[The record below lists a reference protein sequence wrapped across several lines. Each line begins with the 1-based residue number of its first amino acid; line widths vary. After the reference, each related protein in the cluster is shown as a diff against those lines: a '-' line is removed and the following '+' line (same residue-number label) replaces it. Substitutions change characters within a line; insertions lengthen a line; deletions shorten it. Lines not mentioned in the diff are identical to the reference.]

1 MNSRDRVIASL
12 EHREP
17 DNIPFDMGATPM
29 TGIHIAAYQKLCQ
42 HLGLSEVPVKIED
55 TIQQL
60 AHVDEDVHQILNT
73 DARSVLPNPSDLYQ
87 MVIRDE
93 GDYTAY
99 SDEFGV
105 GWRKP
110 KDGGFYY
117 DMAGHPF
124 ENAQSVADM
133 QNHAWPDPQ
142 DKSRFVGLREK
153 AQAIHDAGRAVVLW
167 GFCAGVS
174 EVHSWM
180 RGYVN
185 YFSDFLLNPTL
196 AEYIMDKVV
205 EMKMIYWERMLAEV
219 GDLAD
224 VVVEADDL
232 AGQERM
238 LISPSAYRKYIKPRH
253 TKLFSFIKSRAQVK
267 VFYHGCG
274 AVRPIIGDLIESGVD
289 ILNPV
294 QKSAANMNLVELKRD
309 FGKDVVFWGGGVDT
323 QRIFGNGTPQEVR
336 DDVKR
341 SIDALAP
348 GGGFVFATVHNTQPN
363 VPPENIMAMWET
375 LQEYGIYK

>member
-12 EHREP
+12 EHKEP
-17 DNIPFDMGATPM
+17 DRLPFDLGATPM
-29 TGIHIAAYQKLCQ
+29 TGIHIQAYQKLRSY
-42 HLGLSEVPVKIED
+42 LNLPDESVKIED

-60 AHVDEDVHQILNT
+60 ASVSEDVHQILQT
-73 DARSVLPNPSDLYQ
+73 DVHSVLPHGSDLYQ
-87 MVIRDE
+87 MVVRDE

-99 SDEFGV
+99 NDEMGV

-110 KDGGFYY
+110 KVGGFYY

-124 ENAQSVADM
+124 EKAQTIEDM
-133 QNHAWPDPQ
+133 VNHTWPDPIE
-142 DKSRFVGLREK
+142 KSRFIGVREK
-153 AQAIHDAGRAVVLW
+153 AQAVRDEGKAVVL
-167 GFCAGVS
+167 GGLCAGVS
-174 EVHSWM
+174 EMHSWM
-180 RGYVN
+180 RGYIN
-185 YFSDFLLNPTL
+185 YFSDFLLNPEI
-196 AEYIMDKVV
+196 AEYIMDTVV
-205 EMKMIYWERMLAEV
+205 EMKMRYWERMLAEV

-232 AGQERM
+232 AGQDRM

-253 TKLFSFIKSRAQVK
+253 TKLFSFIKSKAPVK
-267 VFYHGCG
+267 IFFHSCG
-274 AVRPIIGDLIESGVD
+274 AVRPVIGDLIESGVD

-323 QRIFGNGTPQEVR
+323 QRIFGSGTPQEVE

-341 SIDALAP
+341 SMDALAP
-348 GGGFVFATVHNTQPN
+348 GGGFIFATVHNTQAN
-363 VPPENIMAMWET
+363 VPPENIMAMWNT
-375 LQEYGIYK
+375 LHAYGIYK